1 MIKVNGITIK
11 HTHFPDGTLSTKI
24 KAESFCNAE
33 NPFPIIEWYYE
44 NNEEMATLYF
54 VTMHFKE
61 TYKEVAL
68 NLPYIPNA
76 RQDRV
81 KKEEDVFYLKHFANF
96 INSLGFTWVKVRDPH
111 SAVSEAL
118 INNLIVE
125 SAEKYIIG
133 AIKECDP
140 DMIFYPDEGA
150 MKRYSATTPMEYA
163 FGVKRRDWSS
173 GKIKGLDVMGDVKR
187 FVGKDVL
194 IIDDICSKG
203 GTFYQSA
210 TKLKELGVN
219 NIYLY
224 VTHCENTIFEG
235 ELLEEE
241 DLIEHIYTTES
252 IFTGESEKIHI
263 IKL

>member
-1 MIKVNGITIK
+1 
-11 HTHFPDGTLSTKI
+11 
-24 KAESFCNAE
+24 
-33 NPFPIIEWYYE
+33 
-44 NNEEMATLYF
+44 
-54 VTMHFKE
+54 
-61 TYKEVAL
+61 
-68 NLPYIPNA
+68 
-76 RQDRV
+76 
-81 KKEEDVFYLKHFANF
+81 
-96 INSLGFTWVKVRDPH
+96 
-111 SAVSEAL
+111 
-118 INNLIVE
+118 
-125 SAEKYIIG
+125 
-133 AIKECDP
+133 
-140 DMIFYPDEGA
+140 MIFYPDEGA

>member
-1 MIKVNGITIK
+1 MIKVNGIIIK
-11 HTHFPDGTLSTKI
+11 NTHFPDGTLSTKI

-33 NPFPIIEWYYE
+33 NLYPVVEWYYE

-54 VTMHFKE
+54 ITMHLKE
-61 TYKEVAL
+61 SYKDVAL
-68 NLPYIPNA
+68 NLPYLPNA

-96 INSLGFTWVKVRDPH
+96 INSLGFSWVKVRDPH
-111 SAVSEAL
+111 SAVGEAL
-118 INNLIVE
+118 IDNLIVE
-125 SAEKYIIG
+125 SADKYIRE
-133 AIKECDP
+133 AIKQCDP

-150 MKRYSATTPMEYA
+150 MKRYSSFAPMEYT
-163 FGVKRRDWSS
+163 FGVKRRDWST
-173 GKIKGLDVMGDVKR
+173 GKIKGLDVMGDAKKLS
-187 FVGKDVL
+187 GKDVL

-252 IFTGESEKIHI
+252 IFTGESEKIDV